1 MAIDVYLYW
10 KGSHRHFQ
18 PDHHGASS
26 FKGAKRDSEGL
37 NKERGGTRRT
47 DWYFGVVAR
56 VLRYLGV
63 MVRAFGYCG
72 VMMERLR

>member
-26 FKGAKRDSEGL
+26 FKGAEAL
-37 NKERGGTRRT
+37 NKERGKTRRT

-63 MVRAFGYCG
+63 VVRAFGYCG
-72 VMMERLR
+72 VVMQRLR